1 MNLGLDGRLVF
12 VAGST
17 RGIGRAIAA
26 GFVAEGARVVV
37 SGRDLKAAQQV
48 AKELGGS
55 TTAAAGDL
63 TEETSIAE
71 VAREIEGTLGIP
83 DVVVANVGSGSLP
96 RGWDVGSADWTS
108 AFQLNLF
115 GSMALLRAFLPA
127 MVKRGNGSAVV
138 IGSIA
143 GLESVPAP
151 VTYSAAKAALMAAAQ
166 SLSRQIGGVRINVGA
181 PGNVLFP
188 GGSWERRQGED
199 PAGVRAYVEAEVP
212 LGRFATP
219 EEVADVV
226 VFVASERASFLTGA
240 CLVVDGGQ
248 SHRFG

>member
-1 MNLGLDGRLVF
+1 MNLGLEGRLVF

-37 SGRDLKAAQQV
+37 SGRDLNNSQKVAA
-48 AKELGGS
+48 ELGGS
-55 TTAAAGDL
+55 ATAVAGDL
-63 TEETSIAE
+63 TDETTISV
-71 VAREIEGTLGIP
+71 VARDIEGSLGIP
-83 DVVVANVGSGSLP
+83 DVVVANVGSGALP
-96 RGWDVGSADWTS
+96 RGWDLESAEWSS
-108 AFQLNLF
+108 AFQMNLF

-127 MVKRGNGSAVV
+127 MVKRGSGSIVV
-138 IGSIA
+138 IASIA

-151 VTYSAAKAALMAAAQ
+151 ITYSAAKAALIAAAQ
-166 SLSRQIGGVRINVGA
+166 SLSRQVKGVRINVVA

-188 GGSWERRQGED
+188 GGSWERRERED
-199 PAGVRAYVEAEVP
+199 PAGVRSYVDAEVP

-219 EEVADVV
+219 KEIADMV
-226 VFVASERASFLTGA
+226 VFVASERAAYLTGA

>member
-1 MNLGLDGRLVF
+1 VNLGLDGRLVF

-37 SGRDLKAAQQV
+37 SGRDLNTSQKVAA
-48 AKELGGS
+48 ELGGS
-55 TTAAAGDL
+55 TTAVAGDL
-63 TEETSIAE
+63 TDETTIAA
-71 VAREIEGTLGIP
+71 VARELEGNLGVP
-83 DVVVANVGSGSLP
+83 DVVVANVGSGALP
-96 RGWDVGSADWTS
+96 RGWDLDSAAWSS
-108 AFQLNLF
+108 AFQMNLF
-115 GSMALLRAFLPA
+115 GSMALLPA
-127 MVKRGNGSAVV
+127 MVKRGSGSVVV
-138 IGSIA
+138 IASIA

-151 VTYSAAKAALMAAAQ
+151 ITYSAAKAALIAAAQ
-166 SLSRQIGGVRINVGA
+166 SLSRQVKGVRVNVVA

-188 GGSWERRQGED
+188 GGSWERRERED
-199 PAGVRAYVEAEVP
+199 PAGVRSYIDAEVP

-219 EEVADVV
+219 DEIADLV
-226 VFVASERASFLTGA
+226 VFVSSERAAYLTGA